1 MTVITGGAGHLDG
14 GGVLAVT
21 GPSGGGLA
29 PSGWRPPV
37 DPVKAAFT

>member
-1 MTVITGGAGHLDG
+1 MVIAGGSVRP
-14 GGVLAVT
+14 VLAVT

-29 PSGWRPPV
+29 PAGWRPPV